1 LIATVAVNKKYKFRF
16 IFKVMR
22 QKIKAIIL
30 FKRSI
35 TLILKNLFK
44 PLKGAIN
51 VLNSR
56 IIEISVIKNNII
68 L

>member
-16 IFKVMR
+16 IFKVMK

>member
-1 LIATVAVNKKYKFRF
+1 MKVTVTINKKYRFGF
-16 IFKVMR
+16 IFKVMK
-22 QKIKAIIL
+22 QIVKAIIL

-35 TLILKNLFK
+35 MLILKNLFK

-51 VLNSR
+51 VLNRS